1 MVDRMGEAPVQAG
14 VSSHP
19 LSVTHQFLRE
29 GQPQVR
35 RVEPSSGDHW
45 LNRLRR

>member
-19 LSVTHQFLRE
+19 LSVSVTHQFLRE

-45 LNRLRR
+45 HNRL